1 MEVAGFQV
9 RATENRHP
17 GVSLTFRIQYGPHVV
32 VYSTDHEAGD
42 LEVDSRLVDLAR
54 GAQLW
59 ILDAPFTQE
68 QRERREGWG
77 HSSHLEAAKLA
88 LQAGVE
94 TVVLFH
100 HNPDHDDS
108 TLDRMGLE
116 AAKLAAGTQTA
127 VLMARDGMVVDV
139 GDATASGQS
148 GGAKGPPSD

>member
-9 RATENRHP
+9 RTAENRHL

-54 GAQLW
+54 GAHLW
-59 ILDAPFTQE
+59 ILDALFTQG
-68 QRERREGWG
+68 QRERHEGWG
-77 HSSHLEAAKLA
+77 HSSHLEAVKLA

-100 HNPDHDDS
+100 HNPDHDDR

-116 AAKLAAGTQTA
+116 AAKLAAGTQTE

-139 GDATASGQS
+139 GDATVSGQS
-148 GGAKGPPSD
+148 GGAKGSPSD